1 MLVGSQ
7 VSLKYDLDLSLT
19 QVPENLIFYSDEE
32 MTKAFLK
39 ENGAI
44 HLDGTFLANDD
55 NKTANRTIYWQWPI
69 ETGLTQTEIDNNDG
83 LDSKWIGSDVILGI
97 AATGKQIMG
106 DPDEKYTVT
115 LDLNGGTLAN
125 HGEATMLTK
134 QVNYGETYG
143 DLPVPT
149 REGYRFVGWN
159 GKNMINIADTN
170 EISKNGVNFS
180 VEDSVAKIKGINTYS
195 TDYYLKVYYPN
206 KYECN
211 FEKNKTYTLSATQ
224 SLNGGYFQINY
235 IPTNGEASS
244 SNCLVRL
251 SAGRTITFTIP
262 DDYEKI
268 HYYFV
273 GIHGTTSDIDVN
285 FSIQCED
292 DITSTEYEPYI
303 ISDTTPVSQNKN
315 HTLTAI
321 WEPISNP

>member
-83 LDSKWIGSDVILGI
+83 LDSNWIGSDVILGI

-134 QVNYGETYG
+134 QVTYGEAYG

-159 GKNMINIADTN
+159 GKNLFDYE
-170 EISKNGVNFS
+170 EILSKNSSTVTKQELN
-180 VEDSVAKIKGINTYS
+180 GIQTISWINNQDTYS
-195 TDYYLKVYYPN
+195 QRFLQGNFKENTQYTLTGKLASSKVNRLVITICYTDGSSELINYQGRYPN
-206 KYECN
+206 KETFIDIN
-211 FEKNKTYTLSATQ
+211 RTSAINKTIDYISGTYSDRERMYIDID
-224 SLNGGYFQINY
+224 SFQIEEG
-235 IPTNGEASS
+235 TEAT
-244 SNCLVRL
+244 
-251 SAGRTITFTIP
+251 A
-262 DDYEKI
+262 YES
-268 HYYFV
+268 YY
-273 GIHGTTSDIDVN
+273 
-285 FSIQCED
+285 
-292 DITSTEYEPYI
+292 ITS
-303 ISDTTPVSQNKN
+303 STPVSQNKN